1 MTSIEGNELRRQNSD
16 LFHESRDQV
25 LLGSLTDVRCP
36 ERIYNPT
43 TGFFTMGNQRPDT
56 DDRVVDVLRELFAQF
71 GPNFVIALADVAVS
85 GGDGSNRI

>member
-36 ERIYNPT
+36 ERIHDPVPA
-43 TGFFTMGNQRPDT
+43 FLPVGNQRPDT
-56 DDRVVDVLRELFAQF
+56 DDGVVDVLGELVAQL
-71 GPNFVIALADVAVS
+71 GSNLVIALAGMAVS
-85 GGDGSNRI
+85 GGKAF